1 MKNTQKTRTI
11 LITNKTT
18 MKGQSRK
25 MEILLTM
32 SQMREKKTLKKKT
45 LKKKNSKKKESTTI
59 TKKMLKAMNLT

>member
-1 MKNTQKTRTI
+1 
-11 LITNKTT
+11 